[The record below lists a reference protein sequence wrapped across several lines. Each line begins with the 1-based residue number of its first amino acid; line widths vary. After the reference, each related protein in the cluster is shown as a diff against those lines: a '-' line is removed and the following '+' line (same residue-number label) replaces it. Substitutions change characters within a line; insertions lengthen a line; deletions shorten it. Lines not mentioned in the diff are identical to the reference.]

1 LCLEHGSPSSFFP
14 ELKIHLR
21 QLAHGSLH
29 VEEDLDPAFLDL
41 PAAGAE
47 AISPVHCRLDVGLS
61 DGGLFATGSLSV
73 RIRQQCVKCLQFF
86 ESTLEVPN
94 FAMQVELNGSES
106 VDLTP
111 EIREDI
117 LLVLPSHPRCDADG
131 RTNCPASFQSAP
143 AAPLTEEADHS
154 AWDALDQFKP
164 KK

>member
-1 LCLEHGSPSSFFP
+1 
-14 ELKIHLR
+14 LKIHLR
-21 QLAHGSLH
+21 QLTHGATH
-29 VEEDLDPAFLDL
+29 IEEDLDPAFLDL
-41 PAAGAE
+41 PAAEAE
-47 AISPVHCRLDVGLS
+47 AVSPVHCQLDIGLS

-73 RIRQQCVKCLQFF
+73 RVRQQCVKCLRPF
-86 ESTLEVPN
+86 ESTLELPN
-94 FAMQVELNGSES
+94 FATQVELSGSES

-131 RTNCPASFQSAP
+131 RTKCPATFQSAP
-143 AAPLTEEADHS
+143 AAPLAEDADHT